1 MQSSNFEMF
10 IEGIKL
16 AVAGM
21 GMVGFFLPFW
31 SLL

>member
-1 MQSSNFEMF
+1 MQSNNFEML

-16 AVAGM
+16 AIAGM